1 MTKLEGLLKSLFS
14 INNIQYKTSFGQNG
28 GQVVTAGTYTGNFCY
43 FVPDSDGA
51 FGTCVSNIT
60 GLSGTNFYKGIP
72 KAFSATQIII
82 ASGSGTLYNA

>member
-1 MTKLEGLLKSLFS
+1 MTKLEGLLKSVFNML
-14 INNIQYKTSFGQNG
+14 NIKYKASFGQNG
-28 GQVVTAGTYTGNFCY
+28 GRVVTAGTYTGNFCY

-60 GLSGTNFYKGIP
+60 GLSGSNFYKGIP